1 MKVSLARI
9 RRNEVAYGL
18 YFDEDGVVEV
28 EKYDVQSLLD
38 AGKMVVIED
47 AKPVKAPSKAKK

>member
-18 YFDEDGVVEV
+18 YFDEDGVAEV
-28 EKYDVQSLLD
+28 DKDAIQSLLD
-38 AGKMVVIED
+38 AGKMIVVED

>member
-18 YFDEDGVVEV
+18 YFDEDGVAEV
-28 EKYDVQSLLD
+28 DKGAIQSLLD
-38 AGKMVVIED
+38 AGKMIVVED

>member
-18 YFDEDGVVEV
+18 HFDEDGVVEV